1 MIRYLENN
9 EKQNIRPLYE
19 HCFDDTKEYTDYYF
33 QNRLPGNHVIVN
45 ERDNKIV
52 NCVHLIPKTVIL
64 GKLKTNI
71 IYIYGVGTYEEYR
84 KQGIMSETFKHLL
97 KDMFMDMEA
106 FTYLIPSDEGKAK
119 VYSGLGFEYVMD
131 KQNLKPVDQRKKATH
146 SLIYRKAEKSD
157 LIRLA
162 IFAQASMEKNYSVSL
177 AKDSDYFKKINE
189 LIKIEGG
196 DIDIYVENKVIVGY
210 RIWIDG
216 EILEEVL
223 DPSIQSLNW
232 LESTGKPY
240 VMARIINIRKTVRLL
255 GFQGEGR
262 KILKITDPV
271 LEENN
276 GCFIL
281 TYGHGNVK
289 LDKVKEE
296 QLMED
301 NEFDLTIGELTAH
314 IFGYKIIEG
323 LPLVCKKDSFFINDY
338 L

>member
-84 KQGIMSETFKHLL
+84 KQGIMSETFKYLL

-131 KQNLKPVDQRKKATH
+131 KQDLKPVDQRKKATH

-271 LEENN
+271 LEENK

-301 NEFDLTIGELTAH
+301 IEFDLTIGELTAH